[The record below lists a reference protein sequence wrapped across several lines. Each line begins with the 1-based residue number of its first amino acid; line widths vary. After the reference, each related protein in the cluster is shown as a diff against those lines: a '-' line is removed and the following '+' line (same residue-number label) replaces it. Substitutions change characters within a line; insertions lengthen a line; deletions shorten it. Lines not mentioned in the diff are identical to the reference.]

1 MQCNVFGEN
10 LAPILQAKYRTV
22 FVGVGKLKGY
32 KLKLH
37 VDPDVTP
44 VAQKPRRV
52 PFALREKV
60 TSKVEDLIAKDI
72 VEQVNGPTSWVSLV
86 VIAPK
91 ASGDIRL
98 CVDMR
103 KANAAIIRER
113 IPIPTVEEL
122 LENLN
127 GSAVFSKLD
136 LCLGFH
142 QIELD
147 EDSRDITTFATHD
160 GLFRYKRLSFRVNSA
175 PEKYQQIVRQVVS
188 DINGVQNIADDLIVH
203 GKNNEE
209 HDRNRHRVLQRLQ
222 EKNLTLNPQK
232 CQFRMDKVV
241 FMGLLVSKYGIGPTE
256 EKVRAV
262 LESSRP
268 ATPTEVRSFLGMVGF
283 SARFIP
289 NFATI
294 AEPLRGISRQGVP
307 FVWGSEQEASFQ
319 ELKQQLASA
328 PVVAYFDKEAHTQ
341 VIADASPVGLG
352 AVLVQDKN
360 GVGRVVCYA
369 STSLSRVERR

>member
-1 MQCNVFGEN
+1 M
-10 LAPILQAKYRTV
+10 
-22 FVGVGKLKGY
+22 
-32 KLKLH
+32 
-37 VDPDVTP
+37 
-44 VAQKPRRV
+44 
-52 PFALREKV
+52 
-60 TSKVEDLIAKDI
+60 
-72 VEQVNGPTSWVSLV
+72 

-98 CVDMR
+98 SVDMR
-103 KANAAIIRER
+103 KANAAIICER
-113 IPIPTVEEL
+113 IPIPTVDEV

-142 QIELD
+142 QIELV
-147 EDSRDITTFATHD
+147 EDSRDIITFATHD
-160 GLFRYKRLSFRVNSA
+160 GLFRYKRLSFGVNSA

-188 DINGVQNIADDLIVH
+188 DINGVQNIANDLIVH

-209 HDRNRHRVLQRLQ
+209 HDRNLHRVLQQLQ

-256 EKVRAV
+256 EKVLAV

-294 AEPLRGISRQGVP
+294 AEPLQAISRQGVP

-319 ELKQQLASA
+319 ELKQQLATCSV
-328 PVVAYFDKEAHTQ
+328 PVLAYFDKEAHTR

-352 AVLVQDKN
+352 AVLVQEKN
-360 GVGRVVCYA
+360 GVGRAICYA
-369 STSLSRVERR
+369 SRSLSSVERTVRQKRKRWH